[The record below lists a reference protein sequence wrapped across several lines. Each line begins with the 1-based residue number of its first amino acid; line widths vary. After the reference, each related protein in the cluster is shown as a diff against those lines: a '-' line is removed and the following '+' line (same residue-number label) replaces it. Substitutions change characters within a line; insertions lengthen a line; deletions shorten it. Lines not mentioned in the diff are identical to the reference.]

1 MTCQS
6 TNQERKVSTKN
17 SKIHHHVAP
26 QKYTLKQYYG
36 KKKNIIFAPVVFLS
50 LITFSTTVAK
60 QLAIDRALS
69 FRQQQQ

>member
-1 MTCQS
+1 MSIDQS
-6 TNQERKVSTKN
+6 RKEGVNKKFENTSSRRATK
-17 SKIHHHVAP
+17 I
-26 QKYTLKQYYG
+26 YTQAILRQ
-36 KKKNIIFAPVVFLS
+36 KKNIIFAPVVFLS